1 MKTEHAD
8 DDAIV
13 DDTAGQAYVEQF
25 AQQTFDRG
33 EKVLR
38 ANKVTRYA
46 PSPST
51 AHSEVPLRTSLY
63 DPILRFI

>member
-25 AQQTFDRG
+25 AQQTLDRG

-38 ANKVTRYA
+38 ANKVTKYA
-46 PSPST
+46 SLFPSSHFPRQDTLSSPG
-51 AHSEVPLRTSLY
+51 H
-63 DPILRFI
+63 I

>member
-1 MKTEHAD
+1 MKTEHAE

-38 ANKVTRYA
+38 ADKVTRYVPA
-46 PSPST
+46 PALPLPFPRDETSPSQ
-51 AHSEVPLRTSLY
+51 TSKLV
-63 DPILRFI
+63 